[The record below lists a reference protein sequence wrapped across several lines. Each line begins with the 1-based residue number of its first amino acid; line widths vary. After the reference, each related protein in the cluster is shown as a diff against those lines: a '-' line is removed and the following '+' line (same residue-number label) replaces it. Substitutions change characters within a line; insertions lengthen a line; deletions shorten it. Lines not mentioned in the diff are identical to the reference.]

1 MPTPHTAGTLG
12 SFENKPVP
20 EFEAGDR
27 SYLGAAQQAQQAH
40 AQEEPFSKITFSRR
54 DLPAR
59 MPAKS
64 QVKYSYWPSRMTPD
78 DAAATYAEIRGKRAE
93 AGYATDEYAAA
104 WRQWYNWQQQQQD
117 QQQQHVKNANKH
129 LANAYY
135 HQTNAAGSSVS
146 YVYIHTHTHTHR
158 YLIRTHIGILYTHTH
173 THTTDLLYLLYI

>member
-1 MPTPHTAGTLG
+1 MFAHTSAGTIG

-27 SYLGAAQQAQQAH
+27 SYLGAVKQANEQE
-40 AQEEPFSKITFSRR
+40 EEPFSKITFDRR
-54 DLPAR
+54 VLPAR

-78 DAAATYAEIRGKRAE
+78 DAAATYAEIRGKRAA
-93 AGYATDEYAAA
+93 AGYANDEYAAA

-146 YVYIHTHTHTHR
+146 YAHARARARAHTHTH
-158 YLIRTHIGILYTHTH
+158 IIFIA
-173 THTTDLLYLLYI
+173 

>member
-1 MPTPHTAGTLG
+1 MFAHTAGTLG

-27 SYLGAAQQAQQAH
+27 SYLGAAQQAHEQE
-40 AQEEPFSKITFSRR
+40 EEPFSKITFGRR
-54 DLPAR
+54 DLQAR

-78 DAAATYAEIRGKRAE
+78 DAAATYAEIRGKRAA
-93 AGYATDEYAAA
+93 AGYANDEYAAA
-104 WRQWYNWQQQQQD
+104 WRQWYNWQQQQQG

-146 YVYIHTHTHTHR
+146 CPHTHTHTH
-158 YLIRTHIGILYTHTH
+158 THT
-173 THTTDLLYLLYI
+173 LYI